1 VRKGKMEKLPTN
13 EEVENNEEQLA
24 DERAYMYDDLELG
37 IEATDKENKHWD
49 RWRKRYITCANLT
62 DKEGGKWLDVA
73 CGSGYG
79 TEILSNYAEQAIGVD
94 IDKKTIE
101 YANKF
106 HKKKDNV
113 NFLCQDIRKLALN
126 EEEKFDAIISIETIE
141 HISDA
146 NPFLK
151 SIVKLL
157 SENGVFVV
165 TTPESLCGGGPNP
178 DNKYHVNEYTIEQ
191 FKTLLENYFEKVEIT
206 TEKAI
211 FTTGIETVQV
221 YAICTGQK
229 NC

>member
-1 VRKGKMEKLPTN
+1 MEKLPTN